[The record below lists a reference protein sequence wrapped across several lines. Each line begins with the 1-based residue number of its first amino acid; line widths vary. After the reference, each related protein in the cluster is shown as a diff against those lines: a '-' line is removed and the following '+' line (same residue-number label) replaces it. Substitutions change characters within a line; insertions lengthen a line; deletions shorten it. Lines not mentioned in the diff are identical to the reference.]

1 MRTLFICPVFPTL
14 PLAGTGQRI
23 YHLLSALTRVSEV
36 TVLSQVPAGDS
47 SPDTEPFRHL
57 FSDVHFFGRDTIARY
72 RHLRL
77 PPLRRWIEGKIRY
90 CHPRDPVLLQWEES
104 QEGRALAESLC
115 ERGFDLVWAERLG
128 SMRLLPKRVSG
139 RVIVDLDD
147 LEHRKLARQMRVQ
160 RSLRA
165 LPLELLEL
173 WRLARLERSLPLLP
187 YEFAVCSS
195 VDRAVLGD
203 SPRVHVIPNGTDL
216 PGPESAY
223 APPPP
228 APLFLFIGQMSYQP
242 NVDAVCYFRE
252 RVLPLIREQLPTARL
267 MVVGREPHE
276 RVQGLHDELTTTVVG
291 PVPSVEP
298 YLRQSTALVTPIRF
312 GGGTRIK
319 ILEALAH
326 QRPVVTSKL
335 GVEGLELEDG
345 THLLVAD
352 SPVAFAAACVRLH
365 KDPALHRRLSEA
377 GHARILA
384 QYDWAKIEEKVT
396 ALARA
401 PQPAV
406 AIP

>member
-14 PLAGTGQRI
+14 PLSGTGQRI

-36 TVLSQVPAGDS
+36 TVLSQVPVGDS
-47 SPDTEPFRHL
+47 TPDTGPFRHL
-57 FSDVHFFGRDTIARY
+57 FSEVHFFRRDTIARY
-72 RHLRL
+72 RHERL

-104 QEGRALAESLC
+104 REGRAAAELLC
-115 ERGFDLVWAERLG
+115 GRGFDLVWVERLA
-128 SMRLLPKRVSG
+128 SMRLLPRRVSG

-147 LEHRKLARQMRVQ
+147 LEHRKLARQMKVQ
-160 RSLRA
+160 RSLRV

-173 WRLARLERSLPLLP
+173 WRLARLEGALLQLP
-187 YEFAVCSS
+187 YEFAVCSA

-203 SPRVHVIPNGTDL
+203 SPRVHLIPNGTDV
-216 PGPESAY
+216 PGRESAY
-223 APPPP
+223 APAPP
-228 APLFLFIGQMSYQP
+228 APVFLFIGQMSYQP

-276 RVQGLHDELTTTVVG
+276 RVRALHDESTTIVVG

-298 YLRQSTALVTPIRF
+298 HLRQSTALVTPIRF

-326 QRPVVTSKL
+326 RRPVVTSKL

-345 THLLVAD
+345 AHLLVAE
-352 SPVAFAAACVRLH
+352 SPAAFAAACIRVH
-365 KDPALHRRLSEA
+365 KDPALHRQLSEA
-377 GHARILA
+377 GHARVRGR
-384 QYDWAKIEEKVT
+384 YDWATIEEQVT
-396 ALARA
+396 TLVRA
-401 PQPAV
+401 AQPAV
-406 AIP
+406 SIP